1 MTADELTVIIID
13 DEKDVRNAA
22 RQTLDLAGY
31 RIVDFDS
38 AETALPQ
45 VSADWPGIIVTD
57 VRMPG
62 MDGFELLRR
71 CQDLDADLPVI
82 MVTGHGDISM
92 AVKAMQEGA
101 YDFIEK
107 PFRADQLTEVVRR
120 AVEKRALVLE
130 NRGLRSKLASRAGPE
145 DSIIGRSV
153 AIRQVHH
160 TIANIAGTDV
170 DVLINGE
177 TGSGKEL
184 VARCLHDLSNRS
196 EQPFVAINCGA
207 VPESVFESEL
217 FGHEA
222 GAFTGA
228 SSRRIGKIEYAHAG
242 TLFLDEIESMPLALQ
257 VKVLRVLQE
266 RVVERLGSNQPRPV
280 DIRVLAATKEDLR
293 AAADRGEFRADLYY
307 RLDVVRIDLPPLR
320 DRVED
325 IPMLFEHFVL
335 LASQRYNREPPRIT
349 PSLIQELSAQR
360 WPGNVRELQNAA
372 HRFVLSANTL
382 SSGNASGDEPRAEA
396 AALPDMVEA
405 YERSLLIQALTD
417 HGGNLKNT
425 YTALGLPRKTLYEK
439 MRKYGLDRKD
449 FMQTA

>member
-1 MTADELTVIIID
+1 MGGDKLTVAIVDDEL
-13 DEKDVRNAA
+13 EVRNAA

-31 RIVDFDS
+31 EILDFAG
-38 AETALPQ
+38 AEAAL
-45 VSADWPGIIVTD
+45 ADMAADRPGVIVTD

-71 CQDLDADLPVI
+71 CQERDSDLPVI

-92 AVKAMQEGA
+92 AVRAMREGA

-107 PFRADQLTEVVRR
+107 PFRSDLLTDVVRR
-120 AVEKRALVLE
+120 AAEKRALVLE
-130 NRGLRSKLASRAGPE
+130 NRGLRSKLASRSGPE
-145 DSIIGRSV
+145 ATIIGRSS
-153 AIRQVHH
+153 AIREVHN

-196 EQPFVAINCGA
+196 AQTFVAINCGA

-228 SSRRIGKIEYAHAG
+228 SSRRIGKIEYADRG
-242 TLFLDEIESMPLALQ
+242 TLFLDEIESMPLTLQ

-266 RVVERLGSNQPRPV
+266 RVLERLGSNKSRPV
-280 DIRVLAATKEDLR
+280 DIRVVAATKEDLK
-293 AAADRGEFRADLYY
+293 AAVNRGDFRADLYY

-325 IPMLFEHFVL
+325 ITMLFEHFVL
-335 LASQRYNREPPRIT
+335 LASQRYDREPPPIT
-349 PSLIQELSAQR
+349 PSLIEELSTQR

-382 SSGNASGDEPRAEA
+382 SEGNRNAETPHGSA
-396 AALPDMVEA
+396 APLPQLVDR
-405 YERSLLIQALTD
+405 YERSLIVQALRD
-417 HGGNLKNT
+417 HSGNLKNT

-439 MRKYGLDRKD
+439 MRRYGLDRKD
-449 FMQTA
+449 YIEGG